1 LFYVIICNSFSFHF
15 VFAIDDVEV
24 EGEAAFDDGGCD
36 EDAAISVP
44 IEMEE
49 LPEGANANEEGS
61 GQPLAE
67 GGGALSPLS
76 GAYLLI
82 VLAEP
87 ISEKHKVKMIQ
98 KLRQGKIVFYLLH
111 QKNET

>member
-1 LFYVIICNSFSFHF
+1 MFSSD
-15 VFAIDDVEV
+15 AAEV

-49 LPEGANANEEGS
+49 LPEGAGANEEGS
-61 GQPLAE
+61 GLPVAE

-98 KLRQGKIVFYLLH
+98 KLRQGKKLVILYKIKARIRQNINNQRH
-111 QKNET
+111 KN